1 MIQDASCLLT
11 KKQLLS
17 HRKQSGVLF
26 QLTFILSSLLQVNL
40 LMNVITSL
48 ASLYTSVV
56 KLIIVK
62 VLRSYLQA
70 HLDLQTMHNV
80 IYLGMIKCITMG
92 FGTIFITY
100 IDRMDEYWIL

>member
-26 QLTFILSSLLQVNL
+26 QPTFILSSRLQVKL
-40 LMNVITSL
+40 LMNVITSF

-56 KLIIVK
+56 KLITLQ

-70 HLDLQTMHNV
+70 HLDLQTM
-80 IYLGMIKCITMG
+80 
-92 FGTIFITY
+92 
-100 IDRMDEYWIL
+100 

>member
-1 MIQDASCLLT
+1 MIQDASCLLN

-17 HRKQSGVLF
+17 HRNQSGVLF
-26 QLTFILSSLLQVNL
+26 QLRFILSSLLQVNL

-80 IYLGMIKCITMG
+80 IYLGVFQFINMG
-92 FGTIFITY
+92 FDTVYFTN
-100 IDRMDEYWIL
+100 IDG

>member
-26 QLTFILSSLLQVNL
+26 QLTFILSSKLQVK
-40 LMNVITSL
+40 LMNVIKSFAL
-48 ASLYTSVV
+48 LYTSVV

-70 HLDLQTMHNV
+70 HLDLQTM
-80 IYLGMIKCITMG
+80 
-92 FGTIFITY
+92 
-100 IDRMDEYWIL
+100 